1 MKLSPVSHLSIFLL
15 WLVHGAAGEDGVRW
29 VNEGW
34 EEDEDREG
42 EAIEKDLDME
52 REAIK
57 KDVDMEREAIE
68 EDVELLFP
76 RKLFASG
83 RVVAEVEEE
92 GGKLS
97 FCRLSIV

>member
-1 MKLSPVSHLSIFLL
+1 
-15 WLVHGAAGEDGVRW
+15 
-29 VNEGW
+29 
-34 EEDEDREG
+34 
-42 EAIEKDLDME
+42 
-52 REAIK
+52 
-57 KDVDMEREAIE
+57 MEREAIE

>member
-52 REAIK
+52 REAI
-57 KDVDMEREAIE
+57 E